1 MVGAADVRPSRPGTA
16 LFAVLASTF
25 LLAASACS
33 GSSAPAGLAATPV
46 SPADGAITVASFE
59 WGFEPEAIVLQ
70 VGQEVALTLE
80 NDGDI
85 LHNFNVDG
93 LLVDVIEEISSGGFS
108 GSDDKLF
115 VGAGSDDAG
124 LIRFVALEAG
134 EYEFYCTIGS
144 HRQLGMEGRLTVE

>member
-1 MVGAADVRPSRPGTA
+1 MVGAADVRPSRPGTG
-16 LFAVLASTF
+16 LFALVAFTF
-25 LLAASACS
+25 LIAASACS
-33 GSSAPAGLAATPV
+33 GSSEPTGPTATPV
-46 SPADGAITVASFE
+46 SPANGALTVASFE

-80 NDGDI
+80 NDGEI

-115 VGAGSDDAG
+115 VGAGSDDVG